1 MKTFL
6 YKLFGVGKIR
16 EPLLSE
22 LKNEGIFALDE
33 GIKSNITYKNFR
45 APGRYS
51 SWKRRWF
58 SGAVALTQKR
68 LVLQQYSQPA
78 INILLA
84 DERLRKMKVSL
95 EIADT
100 LLFEFTPDLFLENS
114 SGEIEW
120 RCRTPQARTIAEAI
134 QKLN

>member
-1 MKTFL
+1 MET
-6 YKLFGVGKIR
+6 
-16 EPLLSE
+16 P
-22 LKNEGIFALDE
+22 
-33 GIKSNITYKNFR
+33 
-45 APGRYS
+45 
-51 SWKRRWF
+51 
-58 SGAVALTQKR
+58 
-68 LVLQQYSQPA
+68 LVLQQYSQPV

-84 DERLRKMKVSL
+84 DERLRKIKVSL
-95 EIADT
+95 KIADT